1 MSTEKVNEIL
11 RQAEDLSSKEKVT
24 LAQQLLAQAQSESSN
39 RDQIHQNRTR
49 WLRDHRSEY
58 AGQWVAFDEDQLIC
72 HGTNNREVLAEV
84 RQRGVK
90 VPFVTYIEPLDA
102 LPFGGW

>member
-11 RQAEDLSSKEKVT
+11 RQAEALSSKEKVI
-24 LAQQLLAQAQSESSN
+24 LAQQLLAQADSESSD
-39 RDQIHQNRTR
+39 RTQIHLNRTR
-49 WLRDHRSEY
+49 WLRDHRTEY
-58 AGQWVAFDEDQLIC
+58 AGQWVAFDGDQLVC
-72 HGTNNREVLAEV
+72 HGTNNRDVLAEA